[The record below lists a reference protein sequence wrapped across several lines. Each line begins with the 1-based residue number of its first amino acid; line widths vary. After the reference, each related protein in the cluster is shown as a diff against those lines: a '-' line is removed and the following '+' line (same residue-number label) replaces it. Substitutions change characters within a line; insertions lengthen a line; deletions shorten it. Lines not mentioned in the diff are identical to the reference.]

1 MSNHDS
7 NSHGHGGFVEAPHP
21 HVLPLAVYWGIF
33 AALVGLTVLTVAV
46 TWVDL
51 GPFNIV
57 VAMAVAVVKA
67 SLVAAIFMHL
77 WFDHKLYTLILIFS
91 LLLLA
96 IFFVLTMLDTEG
108 RALVSPDR
116 ANFKPRDEK
125 VQAYQEK
132 NPDGPKVRAYK
143 ADWWRP
149 PTAEEAAKLT
159 NPDEGHGEGG
169 DHGAK
174 GEHGATGENKG
185 AAKGKAPAKGAH

>member
-1 MSNHDS
+1 MSNQDH
-7 NSHGHGGFVEAPHP
+7 GFVEAPHV

-33 AALVGLTVLTVAV
+33 ITLVGLTVLTVAV

-108 RALVSPDR
+108 RDLVSPDR
-116 ANFKPRDEK
+116 ANFKVRDEI
-125 VQAYQEK
+125 VQEYKEK

-143 ADWWRP
+143 SDWWRP

-159 NPDEGHGEGG
+159 DPDEGHGE

-174 GEHGATGENKG
+174 GAAKDG
-185 AAKGKAPAKGAH
+185 AAKDGAAKDGTAKKAAH